1 LNAEE
6 LIGLEVLPI
15 SGKYNAAIIA
25 KNIEMDIALFNRYN
39 PDFDGIMSTQGNF
52 NLRLPISKM
61 QLFVAKKYPILNE
74 TLQAIL
80 NGTNIPVEKT
90 AIQKEKKKS

>member
-1 LNAEE
+1 
-6 LIGLEVLPI
+6 
-15 SGKYNAAIIA
+15 
-25 KNIEMDIALFNRYN
+25 
-39 PDFDGIMSTQGNF
+39 
-52 NLRLPISKM
+52 M
-61 QLFVAKKYPILNE
+61 QLFVAKKYTILNE